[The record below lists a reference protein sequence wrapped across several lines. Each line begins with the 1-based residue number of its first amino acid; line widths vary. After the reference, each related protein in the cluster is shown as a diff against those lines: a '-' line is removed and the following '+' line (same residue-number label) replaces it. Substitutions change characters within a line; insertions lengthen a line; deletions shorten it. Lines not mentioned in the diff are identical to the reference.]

1 MACKES
7 TEWYNIRMISSAGK
21 FNAICYTVMFLLGLW
36 LSVYQSVISEITDSM
51 GTGGTFTGILIALY
65 FFGALT
71 VPPVA
76 GEVSD
81 RFGKKPVLLTAVL
94 VMVIG
99 IATVASTGHI
109 VLAGLG
115 VFLTG
120 AGACTLEGLFSAKIT
135 DEHAENSEKI
145 MNYSQGVF
153 CAGAVLGP
161 MLVLA
166 VRVPGGVW
174 QTSMYIIA
182 ALMAVAGGAIL
193 CLPGDNKV
201 PERVKGGAAYSF
213 SLLRDIRFL
222 LFFFSILLYVG
233 AEAGVAFFITDYFEG
248 STSVLGEI
256 SLSLFWGSMII
267 GRLIAGLLYRHS
279 GKIMMICLFT
289 ALVFSLLLQIN
300 QPPFVSVCLYILIGL
315 GMSAVWPLI
324 MAACTRTFRSTSGTA
339 GGLMMLGG
347 SLGGMLIP
355 FVIGIISSTGSVRS
369 AILLVPAA
377 ILVTIILNLPVW
389 RRFTRK
395 KEQ

>member
-1 MACKES
+1 
-7 TEWYNIRMISSAGK
+7 MISSAKK

-51 GTGGTFTGILIALY
+51 GSGSTLTGVLIALY

-71 VPPVA
+71 IPPVA

-81 RFGKKPVLLTAVL
+81 RFGKKPVLLTSVV
-94 VMVIG
+94 VMITG
-99 IATVASTGHI
+99 IVTVASTGHI
-109 VLAGLG
+109 VLAGMG
-115 VFLTG
+115 VFLAG

-135 DEHAENSEKI
+135 DEHADNSEKI

-161 MLVLA
+161 MIVLA

-193 CLPGDNKV
+193 CLPGDKKV
-201 PERVKGGAAYSF
+201 PERAKSGAAYSF
-213 SLLRDIRFL
+213 SLMRDIRFL

-248 STSVLGEI
+248 STTVLGEI

-267 GRLIAGLLYRHS
+267 GRVIAGLLYRHS

-289 ALVFSLLLQIN
+289 AMVFSLLLQID
-300 QPPFVSVCLYILIGL
+300 QAPGISVALYILIGF
-315 GMSAVWPLI
+315 GMSAVWPLL
-324 MAACTRTFRSTSGTA
+324 MAACTRTFHSTSGTA

-355 FVIGIISSTGSVRS
+355 FVIGIILNVGSVKS

-389 RRFTRK
+389 RRFTGK
-395 KEQ
+395 KQ

>member
-1 MACKES
+1 MVFS
-7 TEWYNIRMISSAGK
+7 TRK
-21 FNAICYTVMFLLGLW
+21 FDAICYTVMFLLGLW
-36 LSVYQSVISEITDSM
+36 LSIYQSVISEISDFM
-51 GTGGTFTGILIALY
+51 GLGGTLTGILIALY

-71 VPPVA
+71 MPPVA

-81 RFGKKPVLLTAVL
+81 RFGKKSVLITAVV
-94 VMVIG
+94 VMITG
-99 IATVASTGHI
+99 IVTVASTGHI

-135 DEHAENSEKI
+135 DEHTDNSEKI

-153 CAGAVLGP
+153 CTGAVLGP
-161 MLVLA
+161 IIVLA

-182 ALMAVAGGAIL
+182 ALLAVAGGAIL
-193 CLPGDNKV
+193 CLPGDKKAPEKV
-201 PERVKGGAAYSF
+201 RSGAAYSF
-213 SLLRDIRFL
+213 TLMRDIRFL

-248 STSVLGEI
+248 RATVFGEI

-267 GRLIAGLLYRHS
+267 GRLIAGRLYRHS

-289 ALVFSLLLQIN
+289 AMVFSLLLQIN
-300 QPPFVSVCLYILIGL
+300 QPPLISVSLYIMIGF

-324 MAACTRTFRSTSGTA
+324 MAGCTQTFRTTSGTA
-339 GGLMMLGG
+339 GGLLMLGG

-355 FVIGIISSTGSVRS
+355 FVIGIISNTGSVKS

-389 RRFTRK
+389 RRFTGK
-395 KEQ
+395 KQL

>member
-1 MACKES
+1 
-7 TEWYNIRMISSAGK
+7 MISSAGKK

-36 LSVYQSVISEITDSM
+36 LSVYQSVVSEITGSM
-51 GTGGTFTGILIALY
+51 GSGSALTGILIALY
-65 FFGALT
+65 FFGAIT
-71 VPPVA
+71 MPPVA
-76 GEVSD
+76 GEVGD
-81 RFGKKPVLLTAVL
+81 RFGKKPVLLTAVV
-94 VMVIG
+94 VMIAG
-99 IATVASTGHI
+99 IVTFTSTGHI

-135 DEHAENSEKI
+135 DEHADSSEKI
-145 MNYSQGVF
+145 MNYSQGFF
-153 CAGAVLGP
+153 CAGAILGP
-161 MLVLA
+161 MIVLA

-193 CLPGDNKV
+193 CLPGDKKV
-201 PERVKGGAAYSF
+201 PGRAKGGAAYSF
-213 SLLRDIRFL
+213 SLMRDIRFL

-248 STSVLGEI
+248 STTVLGEI

-267 GRLIAGLLYRHS
+267 GRLIAGLLHRHS
-279 GKIMMICLFT
+279 GKIMMIGLVT
-289 ALVFSLLLQIN
+289 AMVFSLLLQIN
-300 QPPFVSVCLYILIGL
+300 RAPVVSVFLYIMIGF
-315 GMSAVWPLI
+315 GMSAVWPLL
-324 MAACTRTFRSTSGTA
+324 MAACTRAFSGTSGTA

-355 FVIGIISSTGSVRS
+355 FVIGVISNAGSVRG

-389 RRFTRK
+389 RRFAGK
-395 KEQ
+395 KE

>member
-1 MACKES
+1 
-7 TEWYNIRMISSAGK
+7 MIISAGK
-21 FNAICYTVMFLLGLW
+21 LNAICYTVMFLLGLW
-36 LSVYQSVISEITDSM
+36 LSVYQSVISEITLSV
-51 GTGGTFTGILIALY
+51 GSGSTLTGILIALY
-65 FFGALT
+65 FLGALT
-71 VPPVA
+71 MPPVA

-81 RFGKKPVLLTAVL
+81 RFGKKTVLIAAVV
-94 VMVIG
+94 VMIAG
-99 IATVASTGHI
+99 IVTVASTGRI
-109 VLAGLG
+109 VPAGLG

-135 DEHAENSEKI
+135 DVHADNSEKI

-161 MLVLA
+161 LMVLA

-174 QTSMYIIA
+174 QTNMYIIA
-182 ALMAVAGGAIL
+182 VLLAVAGGAIL
-193 CLPGDNKV
+193 CLPGDKKE

-213 SLLRDIRFL
+213 TLMRDIRFL

-248 STSVLGEI
+248 SATVLGEI

-267 GRLIAGLLYRHS
+267 GRIIAGLLSRHS
-279 GKIMMICLFT
+279 GKIMLICLFT
-289 ALVFSLLLQIN
+289 ALIFSLLLQIN
-300 QPPFVSVCLYILIGL
+300 QPPVVSVFIYIMIGF

-324 MAACTRTFRSTSGTA
+324 MAACTRAFRSTSGTA

-355 FVIGIISSTGSVRS
+355 FVIGIISNAGSVRS

>member
-1 MACKES
+1 
-7 TEWYNIRMISSAGK
+7 MIISARK

-36 LSVYQSVISEITDSM
+36 LSVYQSVISEITDSV
-51 GTGGTFTGILIALY
+51 GSGGTFSGILIALY

-71 VPPVA
+71 MPPVA

-81 RFGKKPVLLTAVL
+81 RFGKKTVLIAAVV
-94 VMVIG
+94 VMIAG
-99 IATVASTGHI
+99 IVTVASTGHI
-109 VLAGLG
+109 VPAGFG

-135 DEHAENSEKI
+135 DVHAENSEKI

-161 MLVLA
+161 MMVLA

-174 QTSMYIIA
+174 QTNMYIIA
-182 ALMAVAGGAIL
+182 ALLAIAGGAIL
-193 CLPGDNKV
+193 CLPGDKKV
-201 PERVKGGAAYSF
+201 PEKVKGGAAYSF
-213 SLLRDIRFL
+213 SLMRDMRFL

-233 AEAGVAFFITDYFEG
+233 AEAGLAFSITDYYEG
-248 STSVLGEI
+248 SASVLGEI

-267 GRLIAGLLYRHS
+267 GRIIAGLLYRFS

-289 ALVFSLLLQIN
+289 AMVFTLLLQIN
-300 QPPFVSVCLYILIGL
+300 QPPAVSVSLFVLIGF

-324 MAACTRTFRSTSGTA
+324 MAACTRVFSSTSGTA

-355 FVIGIISSTGSVRS
+355 FVMGIISNTGSVRS

-389 RRFTRK
+389 KRFARK
-395 KEQ
+395 KQ

>member
-1 MACKES
+1 
-7 TEWYNIRMISSAGK
+7 MISSAKK

-36 LSVYQSVISEITDSM
+36 LSVYQSVASEITESM
-51 GTGGTFTGILIALY
+51 GSGSMLTGILIALY

-71 VPPVA
+71 MPPVA

-81 RFGKKPVLLTAVL
+81 RFGKKPVLITAVV
-94 VMVIG
+94 VMIAG

-115 VFLTG
+115 VFLAG

-135 DEHAENSEKI
+135 DEYADNSEKI

-161 MLVLA
+161 MMVLA
-166 VRVPGGVW
+166 VRAPGGVW

-182 ALMAVAGGAIL
+182 ALMAIAGVAIL
-193 CLPGDNKV
+193 FLPGDKKV
-201 PERVKGGAAYSF
+201 PERVRSGAAYSF
-213 SLLRDIRFL
+213 SLMRDTRFL
-222 LFFFSILLYVG
+222 LFFFSMLLYVG
-233 AEAGVAFFITDYFEG
+233 AEAGTTFFITDYFEG
-248 STSVLGEI
+248 RAAVLGEI

-279 GKIMMICLFT
+279 GRIMMICLFT
-289 ALVFSLLLQIN
+289 TMVFSLLLQIN
-300 QPPFVSVCLYILIGL
+300 QPPFVSVSLYILIGF

-324 MAACTRTFRSTSGTA
+324 MAACTRAFRSTSGTA

-355 FVIGIISSTGSVRS
+355 FVMGIISNTGSVKN
-369 AILLVPAA
+369 AILLIPAA
-377 ILVTIILNLPVW
+377 IFVTIILNLPVW
-389 RRFTRK
+389 GRGNQNSRD
-395 KEQ
+395 